1 MRNAVFTLTP
11 FHWPEMPHP
20 TLTGHLAIANDT
32 LRIEYDLSGLNRPA
46 DLPAPS
52 PNPARRLQLWRHTC
66 FELLWGPI
74 HHPNYWELNASPA
87 GHWNIL
93 ALADYRRGMTEERRI
108 AARIRT
114 QRRPHGLCLSCTV
127 PIAAL
132 EHLGSYRLAP
142 AAIIRLADG
151 QRTFWAMHHPGDAPD
166 FHHPSSF
173 TLTA

>member
-1 MRNAVFTLTP
+1 MRNAVFALIP

-20 TLTGHLAIANDT
+20 TLTGCLTIVNDA
-32 LRIEYDLSGLNRPA
+32 LQIEYDLSGLNRPA

-52 PNPARRLQLWRHTC
+52 PKPARRLQLWRHTC
-66 FELLWGPI
+66 FELLWGPL

-93 ALADYRRGMTEERRI
+93 ALADYRRGMTEEHRI

-114 QRRPHGLCLSCTV
+114 QRRPHGLSLSCAV
-127 PIAAL
+127 PIAGL
-132 EHLGSYRLAP
+132 EHADAYRLAP

>member
-11 FHWPEMPHP
+11 FHWPEKPPP
-20 TLTGHLAIANDT
+20 TLTGRLAVANDT
-32 LRIEYDLSGLNRPA
+32 LRIEYDLSGLNHPA

-66 FELLWGPI
+66 FELLWGPV

-93 ALADYRRGMTEERRI
+93 ALADYRRGMTEEPRI

-114 QRRPHGLCLSCTV
+114 QRRPDGLSLSCTL

-132 EHLGSYRLAP
+132 EHLGPYRLAP
-142 AAIIRLADG
+142 AAILRLADG

>member
-1 MRNAVFTLTP
+1 MRNAVFTLIP
-11 FHWPEMPHP
+11 FQWPAEPHP
-20 TLTGHLAIANDT
+20 TLSGRLAIASHT
-32 LRIEYDLSGLNRPA
+32 LRIEYDLSGLNRRA

-66 FELLWGPI
+66 FELLWGPL

-114 QRRPHGLCLSCTV
+114 QRRPDGLSLSCTFS
-127 PIAAL
+127 IAAL
-132 EHLGSYRLAP
+132 AP
-142 AAIIRLADG
+142 RPLPPRACRD
-151 QRTFWAMHHPGDAPD
+151 PP
-166 FHHPSSF
+166 PS
-173 TLTA
+173 